1 MFAFLSL
8 LFVLIAIFLFTSTMS
23 EGFQQQ
29 IKKDTV
35 PQDLL
40 PVSKDDP
47 VTSYELPGEIPNA
60 PYQQIAATSP
70 LPYQDTTMIK
80 ANKNQVVSLL
90 EMLKGFLGF
99 EAQELE
105 DKSDPTI
112 QLPLT
117 TARSDYHTLQMNAD
131 VMNRNPGVP
140 SSITMKHL
148 NEISSNLAY
157 LQEKVRLSSNAGSIE
172 GFQSSAK
179 PPAGPPATLDELTS
193 FVSRIQGEIVRL
205 SASGTNDPN
214 VTARVGALNKMKVD
228 IQTIIDQ
235 IHQGTMKELEIPIL
249 KKDLDRAFP
258 ILGKPTEPL
267 PQLVNTLKLPEGIAN
282 MLPSNLQKDP
292 DTMKQIDQL
301 IDKYSEKIMNGLSAT
316 FSVSYAPQPTE
327 SQLKLDS
334 TIDKTGFPSL
344 SDLNNVSNKQFMP
357 SAPSNGITDRL
368 APTPSD
374 AGRGPSHFDWKQR
387 VKEIEAQV
395 EKRGLKPTDYG
406 IMPKNTKVSDDF
418 SWKGYARMICS
429 RLQATMD
436 PALPQ
441 TCGCPPLDW
450 NGWRIAK

>member
-23 EGFQQQ
+23 EGFQQEL
-29 IKKDTV
+29 KKV
-35 PQDLL
+35 PIPLDML
-40 PVSKDDP
+40 PVSKEDH

-80 ANKNQVVSLL
+80 ANQKQVVSLL

-172 GFQSSAK
+172 GFQSSA
-179 PPAGPPATLDELTS
+179 PAGPPATLDELTS
-193 FVSRIQGEIVRL
+193 FVSRIQGESVRI
-205 SASGTNDPN
+205 SSSGTNDPN
-214 VTARVGALNKMKVD
+214 VTARVGALNKMKLD

-267 PQLVNTLKLPEGIAN
+267 PQLVNSLKLPEGVAN

-292 DTMKQIDQL
+292 DTMNQINQL
-301 IDKYSEKIMNGLSAT
+301 VDKYADQIMKGISAT

-344 SDLNNVSNKQFMP
+344 SDLNNVSNKQFIP
-357 SAPSNGITDRL
+357 AAQSTGITDRL

-374 AGRGPSHFDWKQR
+374 AGRGPSHFDWQQR
-387 VKEIEAQV
+387 AKEIEAQV
-395 EKRGLKPTDYG
+395 EKRGLKPTDFG
-406 IMPKNTKVSDDF
+406 IMPKNTKVSNDF